1 MKDLFWGFTF
11 LISQAVSPA
20 CRLLSLCCCLH
31 ASSVFAPAR
40 SLSVWTQQ
48 SLHPAKCCLT
58 ENTQKNI
65 KTIFVLLYTWQSR
78 PQLPLFSHKLKILIL
93 VILFLVELQCF
104 YLKYISTSVQFW
116 GACTLLNYF
125 HFMLHNTSTLHYTT
139 IFSTIRGK
147 CLTFFST
154 YLTAIVIRYFSNF

>member
-65 KTIFVLLYTWQSR
+65 KTIFVFLYTWQSR

-104 YLKYISTSVQFW
+104 YLKAVVESNKVHFNICTILTLFYCLLKYFLCCIILPLYTTLQFSVQLEGNAW
-116 GACTLLNYF
+116 L
-125 HFMLHNTSTLHYTT
+125 
-139 IFSTIRGK
+139 FSPLISQ
-147 CLTFFST
+147 L
-154 YLTAIVIRYFSNF
+154 